1 MFICIVKIHLVNNIG
16 QVNFRLQLK
25 TTVGEH
31 LHTNHSLKVILKR
44 SNSIQ
49 PQVMGLIS
57 KFGRIHH
64 LHIWQFLLIQ
74 NGILLK
80 HVNLRIVSG
89 HTFKLL
95 SLEHVGQ
102 HLQRTQPLK
111 VLILLRKRGHLKS
124 ILQLLLK
131 IDNAIDAIGKTPVA
145 QLTIDGIITDGFQYR
160 LRLVQT
166 VLSF

>member
-64 LHIWQFLLIQ
+64 LHI
-74 NGILLK
+74 
-80 HVNLRIVSG
+80 
-89 HTFKLL
+89 
-95 SLEHVGQ
+95 
-102 HLQRTQPLK
+102 
-111 VLILLRKRGHLKS
+111 
-124 ILQLLLK
+124 
-131 IDNAIDAIGKTPVA
+131 
-145 QLTIDGIITDGFQYR
+145 
-160 LRLVQT
+160 
-166 VLSF
+166 